1 MAKEYSAHLKSQAL
15 MDHIKRLMP
24 DKAKYFDPLI
34 YKMSFILSN
43 DNEVNAFISLLNSM
57 YESGFYKSVEAHK
70 DALAKLGLAANF
82 NEEQK
87 QADRRLANNA
97 EKNLQAQV

>member
-43 DNEVNAFISLLNSM
+43 ENEVNAFISL
-57 YESGFYKSVEAHK
+57 F
-70 DALAKLGLAANF
+70 
-82 NEEQK
+82 
-87 QADRRLANNA
+87 
-97 EKNLQAQV
+97 